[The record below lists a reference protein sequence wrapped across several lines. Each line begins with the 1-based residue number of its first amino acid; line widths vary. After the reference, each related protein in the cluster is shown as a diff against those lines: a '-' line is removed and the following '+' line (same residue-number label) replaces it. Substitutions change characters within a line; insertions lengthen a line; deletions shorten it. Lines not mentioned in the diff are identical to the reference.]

1 MSYTT
6 LPNNLKGVRCLS
18 VTNPCLQMKAV
29 KNARISVAAAH
40 YLKMSA
46 LITAVAAIR
55 SFTLKKRLLKK
66 ATMMS
71 KFNEPTSN
79 DEEYDHVAS
88 MNRVKKAFE
97 EEMQR
102 RTKTQ
107 QQFYDELRN
116 GVIDEVTVEIQKMQG
131 FGKDTLDSL
140 CVYVQGMKK

>member
-1 MSYTT
+1 MSE
-6 LPNNLKGVRCLS
+6 
-18 VTNPCLQMKAV
+18 
-29 KNARISVAAAH
+29 
-40 YLKMSA
+40 
-46 LITAVAAIR
+46 
-55 SFTLKKRLLKK
+55 
-66 ATMMS
+66 
-71 KFNEPTSN
+71 FNKPTSN

-102 RTKTQ
+102 RAKTQ
-107 QQFYDELRN
+107 QEFYDQLRN

>member
-6 LPNNLKGVRCLS
+6 LPNNLKGVQCLS

-29 KNARISVAAAH
+29 KNARISAVAVH
-40 YLKMSA
+40 YFKTSA
-46 LITAVAAIR
+46 LTTAVAAIR
-55 SFTLKKRLLKK
+55 SFTLKIRLLKK

-79 DEEYDHVAS
+79 DEAYDHVAS
-88 MNRVKKAFE
+88 MNRVKQSFE

-102 RTKTQ
+102 RAKTQ
-107 QQFYDELRN
+107 QQFYDQLRN

-140 CVYVQGMKK
+140 SVYIQGMKK

>member
-1 MSYTT
+1 
-6 LPNNLKGVRCLS
+6 
-18 VTNPCLQMKAV
+18 MKAV
-29 KNARISVAAAH
+29 RNARMSVVAVH
-40 YLKMSA
+40 YLKTGV

-55 SFTLKKRLLKK
+55 SFTLTKRLLKK

-71 KFNEPTSN
+71 NFNKPTPE
-79 DEEYDHVAS
+79 DEAYDHVAS

-102 RTKTQ
+102 RAKTQ
-107 QQFYDELRN
+107 QEFYDQLRN